1 LPRSTFINGRRR
13 SDVTL
18 PGYRQGMPPA
28 NAGKKYPAEV
38 YTRDEVLALIAACS
52 RRGTAGLR
60 NRALVV
66 ILWRAGLR
74 IDEALELR
82 PKDIDLEAGTVQIL
96 HGKGNR
102 RRVVGIDA
110 QAVAVIELWL
120 RRRRELRGRG
130 APLGTAPV
138 LCVISRPNI
147 GGVMHSS
154 VVRETLKDLG
164 VKAGLEKR
172 IHPHGFR
179 HTYAVELSR
188 EGVPVDL
195 IRKLLG
201 HSSLATTVRYLDH
214 LEPVEAI
221 RAIHNRPA
229 WAEPLDGRDRG
240 VGAPAAGLRPLAL
253 DPPMSDAA

>member
-1 LPRSTFINGRRR
+1 VNGRRR

-18 PGYRQGMPPA
+18 PGYRLGMKPA

-38 YTRDEVLALIAACS
+38 LTRDEILALMAACS
-52 RRGTAGLR
+52 RRGNAGPR
-60 NRALVV
+60 NKAL
-66 ILWRAGLR
+66 IATLWRSGLR

-82 PKDIDLEAGTVQIL
+82 PKDIDLDEGTIAIL
-96 HGKGNR
+96 SGKGAR

-110 QAVAVIELWL
+110 DAGDAVELWL
-120 RRRRELRGRG
+120 RLRRELGVGPKR
-130 APLGTAPV
+130 PV
-138 LCVISRPNI
+138 FCVISWPNV
-147 GGVMHSS
+147 GGLQHSS

-221 RAIHNRPA
+221 RAIHNRPR
-229 WAEPLDGRDRG
+229 WAELDE
-240 VGAPAAGLRPLAL
+240 L
-253 DPPMSDAA
+253 DDAA